1 MARNQIQI
9 RLGMRK
15 NLNTKSAAYG
25 KYYPEVIHPEALT
38 TRGLLEHIMSH
49 GLGYPRA
56 IVQGVLTQLSECLV
70 ELMIQGQPVKL
81 DGFGTFKLNAIA
93 DGAMV
98 PEDLEGMHQPLDAR
112 SMVRGL
118 KLVVIPD
125 NSELDKLT
133 STANLDKASL
143 TIDSVLESK
152 TRTNS
157 KGKTEKYMSVTDLET
172 WRQAHPVT
180 NP

>member
-1 MARNQIQI
+1 
-9 RLGMRK
+9 
-15 NLNTKSAAYG
+15 
-25 KYYPEVIHPEALT
+25 
-38 TRGLLEHIMSH
+38 
-49 GLGYPRA
+49 
-56 IVQGVLTQLSECLV
+56 
-70 ELMIQGQPVKL
+70 MIQ
-81 DGFGTFKLNAIA
+81 
-93 DGAMV
+93 
-98 PEDLEGMHQPLDAR
+98 
-112 SMVRGL
+112 GL

-157 KGKTEKYMSVTDLET
+157 KGKTETYTSVTDLET

-180 NP
+180 P